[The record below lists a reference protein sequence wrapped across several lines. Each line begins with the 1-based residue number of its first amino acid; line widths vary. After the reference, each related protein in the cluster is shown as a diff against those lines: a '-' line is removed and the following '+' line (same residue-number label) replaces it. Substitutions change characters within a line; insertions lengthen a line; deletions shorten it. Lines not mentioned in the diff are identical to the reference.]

1 MTNTD
6 DGAVKRVF
14 VKVSG
19 FSDVERHALNTMFR
33 LSETRPTAYALWV
46 ESAPNAAEIA
56 LIDGDNWEAALELA
70 NPAHDSLKLIWVG
83 DQAPARASLVV
94 ARPLQWAAVID
105 GMDALLAATGAD
117 PGADRDLDIDSN
129 AATEPAP
136 PDLRPPEPGAF
147 AVLVA
152 DADSNARLYLRAKL
166 ASEGL
171 MQVDEASTGAEALH
185 LLETRCYKLI
195 ILDLDFRDTDSWQ
208 LVRQVGESRPA
219 VDFLLLT
226 GSHVSRLD
234 GVRGWFAGA
243 RACMRK
249 PLHPG
254 QLKQLLRNAH

>member
-1 MTNTD
+1 MTNTS
-6 DGAVKRVF
+6 GTAVKRIF
-14 VKVSG
+14 VKVFG
-19 FSDVERHALNTMFR
+19 FSDVERHALNTVFR

-46 ESAPNAAEIA
+46 ESAPDAAEIA

-83 DQAPARASLVV
+83 DQAPVRASLVV

-105 GMDALLAATGAD
+105 GMDALLAATDAD
-117 PGADRDLDIDSN
+117 PRADLDNDSN

-136 PDLRPPEPGAF
+136 LELRPPERGAF

-152 DADSNARLYLRAKL
+152 DADSGARLYLRAKL

-171 MQVDEASTGAEALH
+171 MQVDEASTGAQALQ

-195 ILDLDFRDTDSWQ
+195 ILDLDFPDTDSWQ
-208 LVRQVGESRPA
+208 LVKQVGESRPA

-254 QLKQLLRNAH
+254 QLTQLLRNAY